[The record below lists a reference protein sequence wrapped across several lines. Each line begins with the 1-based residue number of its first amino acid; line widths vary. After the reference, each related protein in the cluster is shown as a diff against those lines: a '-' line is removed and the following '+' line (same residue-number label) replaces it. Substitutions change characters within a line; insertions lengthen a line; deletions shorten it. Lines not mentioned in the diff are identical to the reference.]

1 MAAVVFWHV
10 NSRRKNTFLIVNIG
24 TAGLPKT
31 YDHAP
36 GYCGLTFWL
45 TVIQLLLD
53 LYFRKNA

>member
-1 MAAVVFWHV
+1 M
-10 NSRRKNTFLIVNIG
+10 NIG

-53 LYFRKNA
+53 LYFRKNACIYPCRKSYAA